1 MDCSLTTG
9 RPRSGYFGLGN
20 SFLLSASFLSS
31 VGQDEASSEPD
42 NPLDD
47 DDENGEDPE
56 NDSIPSYLMPQEE
69 LDKVKVEVID
79 GDKAG
84 SKWLVL
90 DDVFMLYKYGYEGK
104 EETFWECSERRR
116 NNCRFKAATL
126 AGDDT
131 DNVALSYAYK
141 FETHSCDQTKVGP
154 ILQKFRT
161 KIKNRMQSEYKNK
174 FLKIFD

>member
-116 NNCRFKAATL
+116 NKCRFKAATL

-131 DNVALSYAYK
+131 DNVALSY
-141 FETHSCDQTKVGP
+141 TSLRPIPVTKQRLDHYYRSSEQRLKTGCN
-154 ILQKFRT
+154 LST
-161 KIKNRMQSEYKNK
+161 KTNS
-174 FLKIFD
+174 